1 MPRIRLALVVVFAV
15 IGASA
20 CRETGDVQVSS
31 ITFSG
36 TQAVSASELK
46 AVIAT
51 QESGFLPWSR
61 RHFFD
66 RQAFDEDVKRL
77 QAFYADRGYPDAKV
91 LGVDV
96 QFNDAKDK
104 VAITVQIAEGE
115 PVLVSNVSFEGLD
128 VIPADHLETLQ
139 ARLPIKSGSPRDQR
153 LILAS
158 HDMVVGELRDH
169 GFPYGSVRML
179 ERPEAEPR
187 RVQLAVSADA
197 GPKSVFGAITIEGV
211 ASVGEE
217 VIRRELGFAEGDL
230 YQLSRIAE
238 TQRRLYGLELF
249 QFVNVSP
256 KLPEDRSSRVPVVVT
271 VLEGKHRRLQLAAGY
286 GSEEKGRARIN
297 WRHVNFGGG
306 ARTGET
312 EAKYSSLEQGLR
324 ASFIEPFMFQRG
336 LSMRIT
342 GSTWWADEP
351 IYEYRSTGGRIVI
364 AKDFSRVGF
373 GAERG
378 VRNRLST
385 SLIHEY
391 EDYAISDEALAD
403 PEFREELIALGLDP
417 DTGRGKGTLS
427 SFEVDFERSTAEQ
440 QLNPRQGYSVSAH
453 LGTAGSLLGGTF
465 DYNEVAGDARF
476 YLPLGRV
483 VWANRTRAGTLAGP
497 NTAQIPFYKRYFVG
511 GSTSVRGWGRY
522 QVAPLSS
529 AGMPIGGRTMFEV
542 SSEARFPV
550 FGKLSAVAFVDG
562 GNVWLDPW
570 DVQLSDLRWAVG
582 PGIRYDTPIGPV
594 RFDVGVQLNPIDGL
608 VIEGNPETRKWRVHF
623 SIGQAF

>member
-1 MPRIRLALVVVFAV
+1 MMPRIRLALVVVLAV

-31 ITFSG
+31 IKFTG
-36 TQAVSASELK
+36 MQAVSAAELK

-61 RHFFD
+61 KRFFD

-77 QAFYADRGYPDAKV
+77 QAYYADRGYPDAKV
-91 LGVDV
+91 VGVDV

-104 VAITVQIAEGE
+104 VAITVQISEGE

-139 ARLPIKSGSPRDQR
+139 ARLPIKSGIARDQR

-158 HDMVVGELRDH
+158 HEMVVGELRDH

-187 RVQLAVSADA
+187 RVQLAVAADP

-211 ASVGEE
+211 ASVDED

-256 KLPEDRSSRVPVVVT
+256 KLPEDRSPRVPVVVT

-378 VRNRLST
+378 VRNRLSA

-391 EDYAISDEALAD
+391 DDYAISDAALAD

-440 QLNPRQGYSVSAH
+440 PLNPRQGYSVSAH
-453 LGTAGSLLGGTF
+453 VGHGRLASRRHIRLQRSSGRRAILSAARPPRRVGEPHPGGDAGRPQHCPDPVLQALFRRRIDERARLGAISGGAAELGGDAHRRTH
-465 DYNEVAGDARF
+465 DVRDVQRGAISGSRKAERSGLCRRRQCVARPMGRPVERPAVGRWTGH
-476 YLPLGRV
+476 PLRH
-483 VWANRTRAGTLAGP
+483 ANRAGP
-497 NTAQIPFYKRYFVG
+497 
-511 GSTSVRGWGRY
+511 
-522 QVAPLSS
+522 
-529 AGMPIGGRTMFEV
+529 
-542 SSEARFPV
+542 ARCRRATQ
-550 FGKLSAVAFVDG
+550 S
-562 GNVWLDPW
+562 
-570 DVQLSDLRWAVG
+570 
-582 PGIRYDTPIGPV
+582 Y
-594 RFDVGVQLNPIDGL
+594 
-608 VIEGNPETRKWRVHF
+608 
-623 SIGQAF
+623 